1 MLLRGLSKR
10 GLRARYTWTSAA
22 TITKRHLVDIPDPF
36 GLNKVVLSG
45 LEAGSEVGRQVV
57 NSALAQ
63 TGSTKKFKVID
74 AASSQGKKDA
84 IKDEKKQGSPSD
96 SVFWKPYSPESPFA
110 MGREAFLA
118 KHLGMAVDSKSL
130 LPDSDVEEYVD
141 FLISEAVLS
150 NVSLP
155 PGVGRQMYI
164 SVVRIVQRVIINGL
178 GLLEGEVL
186 GKKLKL
192 LKQASD
198 ISKFRSSGASEM
210 DPRVIKLL
218 AKRTVGDHTSTSSA
232 YLVEM
237 GIPITLVER
246 LYEDVIALSVR
257 LVLDVSLTFQIR
269 CLGHR
274 VTCQITPDDMLHNAP
289 GWEVALDEGPF
300 GLFDDEEKRRWAQLF
315 VDDLLKDKS
324 IKIQEVPEAVQREMY
339 ARVTLLLLN
348 LSETALNHF
357 RLHVAGMA
365 FRPALLE
372 VYESSVS
379 FEPDYPSF

>member
-1 MLLRGLSKR
+1 
-10 GLRARYTWTSAA
+10 
-22 TITKRHLVDIPDPF
+22 
-36 GLNKVVLSG
+36 
-45 LEAGSEVGRQVV
+45 
-57 NSALAQ
+57 
-63 TGSTKKFKVID
+63 
-74 AASSQGKKDA
+74 
-84 IKDEKKQGSPSD
+84 
-96 SVFWKPYSPESPFA
+96 
-110 MGREAFLA
+110 
-118 KHLGMAVDSKSL
+118 
-130 LPDSDVEEYVD
+130 
-141 FLISEAVLS
+141 
-150 NVSLP
+150 
-155 PGVGRQMYI
+155 
-164 SVVRIVQRVIINGL
+164 
-178 GLLEGEVL
+178 
-186 GKKLKL
+186 
-192 LKQASD
+192 
-198 ISKFRSSGASEM
+198 M

-218 AKRTVGDHTSTSSA
+218 AKRTVGDHSSTSSA

-315 VDDLLKDKS
+315 VDDLLKDDS